1 MAKKKKSRITLGT
14 DDVFLKLM
22 KVSGSSLLKLF
33 GLPAEKAEKYHFH
46 AVVLKDKSLKPDI
59 EGFPLLESET
69 GRIFLEFQ
77 GYKDPFIRHRLM
89 AEVFLGCAEEEYE
102 GSVMAGIVY
111 TDKKY
116 QNAAKPLNAFNGF
129 EKEECH
135 LKGCF
140 REIVLTDYTQ
150 EELEAID
157 PKLIV
162 LAPFTLSGKTD
173 KTTLLAKGREW
184 QKAVTKR
191 FPVEKH
197 EEILSVLGL
206 LILNRFCEITYE
218 EVIAMLKFDLMDTV
232 AGRQLY
238 EMGEQKGLQEGLQEG
253 LLNVRNML
261 LDALEARFGLVPHK
275 MIDQIRTIDQL
286 EMLNSLFKQA
296 MRCPDLH
303 SFKKQVSS

>member
-1 MAKKKKSRITLGT
+1 MAKKKKSRITRGT

-33 GLPAEKAEKYHFH
+33 GIPAAKAEKYHFH

-59 EGFPLLESET
+59 EGFPLLKSET
-69 GRIFLEFQ
+69 GRIFIEFQ
-77 GYKDPFIRHRLM
+77 GYNDPFIRHRLM
-89 AEVFLGCAEEEYE
+89 AEVFLGCAGEEYQ

-116 QNAAKPLNAFNGF
+116 QKAAKPLNAFNGF
-129 EKEECH
+129 DKEECH

-140 REIVLTDYTQ
+140 REIVLTDYT
-150 EELEAID
+150 EEQLEAID

-162 LAPFTLSGKTD
+162 LAPFTLSDKTD

-184 QKAVTKR
+184 QKALTQR
-191 FPVEKH
+191 LPVEQKH
-197 EEILSVLGL
+197 GEVLSALGL
-206 LILNRFCEITYE
+206 LILNRFRKITYE

-238 EMGEQKGLQEGLQEG
+238 DMGQQKGAI
-253 LLNVRNML
+253 NNARDML
-261 LDALEARFGLVPHK
+261 LDALEVRFELVPHK
-275 MIDQIRTIDQL
+275 MIDHINMIDQPEEL
-286 EMLNSLFKQA
+286 KSLFKQA
-296 MRCPDLH
+296 IRCPNIGA
-303 SFKKQVSS
+303 FKERLSS

>member
-33 GLPAEKAEKYHFH
+33 GIPAAKAEKYHFH
-46 AVVLKDKSLKPDI
+46 AVVLKDKNLKPDI
-59 EGFPLLESET
+59 EGFPLLKSEK
-69 GRIFLEFQ
+69 GRIFIEFQ

-89 AEVFLGCAEEEYE
+89 AEVFLGCAGENYK

-116 QNAAKPLNAFNGF
+116 QTAAEPLNAFDSLTQ
-129 EKEECH
+129 KDECN

-140 REIVLTDYTQ
+140 REIVLTDYT
-150 EELEAID
+150 EKELEAID

-184 QKAVTKR
+184 QKAITQR
-191 FPVEKH
+191 FPVAKH
-197 EEILSVLGL
+197 EEVLSVLGL
-206 LILNRFCEITYE
+206 FILNRFRKITYE

-238 EMGEQKGLQEGLQEG
+238 EMG
-253 LLNVRNML
+253 
-261 LDALEARFGLVPHK
+261 
-275 MIDQIRTIDQL
+275 
-286 EMLNSLFKQA
+286 S
-296 MRCPDLH
+296 
-303 SFKKQVSS
+303 

>member
-1 MAKKKKSRITLGT
+1 MAKKKKITRGT

-22 KVSGSSLLKLF
+22 KVSGSSLLKLL
-33 GLPAEKAEKYHFH
+33 GIPAAKAEKYHFH

-59 EGFPLLESET
+59 EGFPLLKSEN
-69 GRIFLEFQ
+69 GRIFIEFQ
-77 GYKDPFIRHRLM
+77 GYKDPFIRQRLM
-89 AEVFLGCAEEEYE
+89 AEVFLGCAGEKYE

-116 QNAAKPLNAFNGF
+116 QKAAKPLNAFNGLTP
-129 EKEECH
+129 KEACH

-140 REIVLTDYTQ
+140 REIVLTDYT
-150 EELEAID
+150 EEKLEAID

-162 LAPFTLSGKTD
+162 LAPFTLTDKTD

-184 QKAVTKR
+184 QKAVTQR

-197 EEILSVLGL
+197 EEVLSILGL
-206 LILNRFCEITYE
+206 FILNRFRKITYE

-238 EMGEQKGLQEGLQEG
+238 DMGQQKGAINKARDMLI
-253 LLNVRNML
+253 NV
-261 LDALEARFGLVPHK
+261 LEVRFGLVPHK
-275 MIDQIRTIDQL
+275 MIDQIRVIDQL
-286 EMLNSLFKQA
+286 EMLNSLHGEAIQS
-296 MRCPDLH
+296 PNIG
-303 SFKKQVSS
+303 SFKERLLS

>member
-1 MAKKKKSRITLGT
+1 MATKKAKKKKSKITRGT

-22 KVSGSSLLKLF
+22 KISGSSLLKLF
-33 GLPAEKAEKYHFH
+33 GIPATKAEKYHFH

-59 EGFPLLESET
+59 EGFPLLKSET

-77 GYKDPFIRHRLM
+77 GYNDPFIRQRLM
-89 AEVFLGCAEEEYE
+89 AEVFLGCVGENYK

-116 QNAAKPLNAFNGF
+116 QKIAEPLNTF
-129 EKEECH
+129 EGLTTTEECH
-135 LKGCF
+135 LNGCL
-140 REIVLTDYTQ
+140 REIVLTDYT
-150 EELEAID
+150 EEKLEAID

-162 LAPFTLSGKTD
+162 LAPFTLSSQTD

-184 QKAVTKR
+184 QQAITQR

-197 EEILSVLGL
+197 EEVLSILGL
-206 LILNRFCEITYE
+206 FILNRFRELSYE

-238 EMGEQKGLQEGLQEG
+238 DMGRQKEQINILQET
-253 LLNVRNML
+253 V
-261 LDALEARFGLVPHK
+261 LDALEARFELVPHK
-275 MIDQIRTIDQL
+275 MIDQIHAINQVDELKNLLKEAIRSPNIST
-286 EMLNSLFKQA
+286 FKE
-296 MRCPDLH
+296 R
-303 SFKKQVSS
+303 FSS

>member
-1 MAKKKKSRITLGT
+1 ITRGT

-33 GLPAEKAEKYHFH
+33 GIPAAKAEKYHFH

-59 EGFPLLESET
+59 EGFPLLKSEK
-69 GRIFLEFQ
+69 GRIFIEFQ

-89 AEVFLGCAEEEYE
+89 AEVFLGCAGEEYQ

-116 QNAAKPLNAFNGF
+116 QKAAKPLNAFNGF

-140 REIVLTDYTQ
+140 REIVLTDYT
-150 EELEAID
+150 EEQLEAID

-162 LAPFTLSGKTD
+162 LAPFTLSDKTD

-184 QKAVTKR
+184 QKALTQR

-197 EEILSVLGL
+197 GEVLSALGL
-206 LILNRFCEITYE
+206 LILNRFREITYE

-238 EMGEQKGLQEGLQEG
+238 DMGRRKERVNTLQET
-253 LLNVRNML
+253 V
-261 LDALEARFGLVPHK
+261 LDALEARFELVP
-275 MIDQIRTIDQL
+275 
-286 EMLNSLFKQA
+286 
-296 MRCPDLH
+296 
-303 SFKKQVSS
+303 